1 MLLFAAGATNRR
13 ASTGLSRTVKLK
25 GYRTGH
31 VPRRMV
37 ERYFGED
44 LKKNVAQELV
54 TGSIHEPLG
63 EHKLDPVAPPCV
75 ENGEVKMGEPFKYT
89 ATVEVRPNVDPK
101 DYEGLAAPKTDV
113 EITDAQVEEGG
124 DAEEPVH
131 RGGHL
136 LLAQLLVERALS
148 DGSGRSSSRNFP
160 EAVRPFPGR
169 RKRRAGPTRKS
180 DRRKG
185 LNPRRP
191 LRTMLAMR
199 RSLAAIAL
207 SATLGYAVAP
217 ALAAACCPA
226 AAPHACC
233 TKTGNDATATRAPCC
248 KRSPETATPRTE
260 ATPGS
265 ATRVAAP
272 LAGALEH
279 APALATSSALAAPVR
294 NLARPRSHA
303 LGPPLRLRI

>member
-13 ASTGLSRTVKLK
+13 AFTGLSRTVKLK

-54 TGSIHEPLG
+54 TGSIHEALG
-63 EHKLDPVAPPCV
+63 EHKLDPVA
-75 ENGEVKMGEPFKYT
+75 
-89 ATVEVRPNVDPK
+89 
-101 DYEGLAAPKTDV
+101 
-113 EITDAQVEEGG
+113 
-124 DAEEPVH
+124 
-131 RGGHL
+131 
-136 LLAQLLVERALS
+136 
-148 DGSGRSSSRNFP
+148 
-160 EAVRPFPGR
+160 PGR
-169 RKRRAGPTRKS
+169 RKRRAGPTRRS